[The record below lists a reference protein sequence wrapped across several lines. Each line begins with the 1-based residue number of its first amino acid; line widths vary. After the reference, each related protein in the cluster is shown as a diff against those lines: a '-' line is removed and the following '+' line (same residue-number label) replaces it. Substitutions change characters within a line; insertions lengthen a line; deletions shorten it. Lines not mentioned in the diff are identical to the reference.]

1 MISLKPYLDLKV
13 TKTSSNEPGASE
25 LLSAIVE
32 CYQSALLAI
41 GKSGVQACPGV
52 SSDLQQ
58 KLAELGNQ
66 ISSDLTPKGVRTT
79 EKRVEEQLQQ
89 WGGQS
94 AEYFKAKANEVKE
107 LLILLARTAQ
117 SVGERDQRYAGQFSQ
132 FTSRLQRIANLEDLT
147 QVRASLVQ
155 GAAELKTYVDR
166 MTQDSRESVAQL
178 QAEVS
183 TYESKLKAVEEL
195 ALRDSLT
202 GLANR
207 RNTEGR
213 IEWRISHQQV
223 FCVMMID
230 LNHFKQ
236 INDTYG
242 HPAGDSL
249 LKQFS
254 QELRSN
260 LRSSDVAGRWGG
272 DEFIVILDCDLAG
285 ANCQVERMRKW
296 VLGEYSVM
304 RAGGAGEAKVP
315 VDASIGLAEWQKGET
330 MEKLVERADSAMYD
344 EKRSQKK
351 KAAKA

>member
-1 MISLKPYLDLKV
+1 LISLKKYLEMGSK
-13 TKTSSNEPGASE
+13 SSSEPASSE
-25 LLSAIVE
+25 LLMAIVE
-32 CYQSALLAI
+32 CYQSALLAM
-41 GKSGVQACPGV
+41 GKSGIQACPGV

-58 KLAELGNQ
+58 KLVDLGNQ
-66 ISSDLTPKGVRTT
+66 ISTELTPAAVKKT
-79 EKRVEEQLQQ
+79 EKQVEEQLQQ

-117 SVGERDQRYAGQFSQ
+117 SLGERDHRYTSQFTQ
-132 FTSRLQRIANLEDLT
+132 FTSRLQKIANLEDLT
-147 QVRASLVQ
+147 QVRASLVK

-166 MTQDSRESVAQL
+166 MAQDSRESVAQL
-178 QAEVS
+178 RAEVS
-183 TYESKLKAVEEL
+183 TYETKLKAVEEL

-213 IEWRISHQQV
+213 IEWRIAHQQT

-236 INDTYG
+236 VNDTYG

-249 LKQFS
+249 LKQLS

-272 DEFIVILDCDLAG
+272 DEFIIILDCDLAG
-285 ANCQVERMRKW
+285 ANCQVDRMRKW
-296 VLGEYSVM
+296 VLGEYTVQ
-304 RAGGAGEAKVP
+304 RAAGAGEVKVP
-315 VDASIGLAEWQKGET
+315 VDASIGLAQWQKGET
-330 MEKLVERADSAMYD
+330 MEKLIERADTAMYE
-344 EKRSQKK
+344 EKRRSQKK
-351 KAAKA
+351 KAARA

>member
-1 MISLKPYLDLKV
+1 MKLSKR
-13 TKTSSNEPGASE
+13 SSDKSEENEAV
-25 LLSAIVE
+25 SAILD
-32 CYQSALLAI
+32 CYRSALQAM
-41 GKSGVQACPGV
+41 GNSGTQASPGV
-52 SSDLQQ
+52 NSDLQQ
-58 KLAELGNQ
+58 KLADLGNQ
-66 ISSDLTPKGVRTT
+66 ISSDPTPEGVRKT
-79 EKRVEEQLQQ
+79 EKQVEEQLQK
-89 WGGQS
+89 WGSQS
-94 AEYFKAKANEVKE
+94 AEYFKGKANEVKE

-117 SVGERDQRYAGQFSQ
+117 SLGERDQRYASHFTQ
-132 FTSRLQRIANLEDLT
+132 FTSRLQKIANLEDLT

-155 GAAELKTYVDR
+155 GAAELKGYVDR
-166 MTQDSRESVAQL
+166 MAQDSRESVAQL

-183 TYESKLKAVEEL
+183 TYETKLKAVEEL

-213 IEWRISHQQV
+213 IQWRIEHQQV

-230 LNHFKQ
+230 LNRFKQ
-236 INDTYG
+236 INDTHG

-254 QELRSN
+254 EELRSN

-296 VLGEYSVM
+296 ALGEYM
-304 RAGGAGEAKVP
+304 IQRPGGGDAKVP
-315 VDASIGLAEWQKGET
+315 LDASIGLAQWQNGET
-330 MEKLVERADSAMYD
+330 MEKLVERADTAMYE
-344 EKRSQKK
+344 EKRSQQQ